1 MRLEFRI
8 LRLLPSADVEEV
20 RETSSG
26 HSPPH
31 VIIGTTVSSAHVVC
45 VCFVLYLIKC

>member
-20 RETSSG
+20 GETSSG

-31 VIIGTTVSSAHVVC
+31 FIIGRTVCSAHVVC

>member
-20 RETSSG
+20 GEISSG

-31 VIIGTTVSSAHVVC
+31 VIIGRTVCSAHVG
-45 VCFVLYLIKC
+45 VCFVFYLIKC